1 MNKSGYIIFGKRIN
15 LYQKIFN
22 RNCQSQ
28 RIEAAT
34 RQFPKPVIPV
44 RIKRGPTDILKALAT
59 TVGRDPTAPAYK
71 FHDDPYLY
79 PFSHGEKKQYALSKE
94 SGRKAAKWIRDKY
107 PHIFIHNPDDPV
119 IKDFMPKIT
128 FNEDSD
134 VSEAD
139 LLHLINNA
147 QVTESINAYKAC
159 QSKNIELS
167 DDVRQSLLELVSF
180 YNCDD
185 ALDTEWIEEKKNE
198 PKERYD
204 KVKTWKEGSFAEE
217 LFNDLKENGEKP
229 YCAIIRG
236 MCKYFQK
243 EKAWQLYQEALDKN
257 LVLDTDTF
265 NSLIKI
271 APLLQAEYELQW
283 SLVEEILGKMIE
295 LKVPPNVGTLNAV
308 LEALVHF
315 RGWNK
320 AEALSLQI
328 LKEFKNL
335 NVEPCLATYFHL
347 LKIAYKSRN
356 RRSGLLPSILDLIEN
371 KTFDIK
377 DMKDTKF
384 FFTAMEICFRDLRCY
399 QTATRVHNFL
409 ACGNNFKF
417 IGGSQD
423 EMDYLRFYFVMSM
436 NSLPLE
442 DFMKL
447 YDDWVPHLFSPR
459 MGVMME
465 LIKTISHYGSLEL
478 LPRIWSDCI
487 LLEITRHE
495 EILTLTL
502 DVINRHELE
511 NINEELV
518 KQLVNIV
525 WYIWKNPGY
534 QKGKDTFDWT
544 GAMIGDCLS
553 ILVRCK
559 DVEKASVVFNYAVEE
574 KPYTIIG
581 VIPLKSLKLFFDAAV
596 ENGLYKEI
604 LMTAKYCKEND
615 YDEAAQWA
623 KDLCN
628 KTSTPENIKSK
639 LISIFS
645 LTL

>member
-15 LYQKIFN
+15 LYQIFN

-28 RIEAAT
+28 GIEAAT
-34 RQFPKPVIPV
+34 RNFPKPVIPV

-59 TVGRDPTAPAYK
+59 TVGRDLTAPAYK

-79 PFSHGEKKQYALSKE
+79 PFSQGEKRQFALSKE
-94 SGRKAAKWIRDKY
+94 SGRKAAQWIRDKY
-107 PHIFIHNPDDPV
+107 PHIFNHNPDDPV
-119 IKDFMPKIT
+119 IKDFIPKIT

-139 LLHLINNA
+139 LLRLINNA
-147 QVTESINAYKAC
+147 QVTDSINVYKAC
-159 QSKNIELS
+159 QSKNVELS

-185 ALDTEWIEEKKNE
+185 ALDTEWIEEKKDE

-217 LFNDLKENGEKP
+217 LFNELKENGEKP

-257 LVLDTDTF
+257 L
-265 NSLIKI
+265 
-271 APLLQAEYELQW
+271 
-283 SLVEEILGKMIE
+283 EILGKMIE
-295 LKVPPNVGTLNAV
+295 LKQPPNVGTLNAL

-320 AEALSLQI
+320 AETLSLQI

-335 NVEPCLATYFHL
+335 NVEPCLATYFYL

-356 RRSGLLPSILDLIEN
+356 RKSGLLPSILDLIEN
-371 KTFDIK
+371 KTFDIR
-377 DMKDTKF
+377 DIKDTKF
-384 FFTAMEICFRDLRCY
+384 FYTAMEICFKDLRCY

-417 IGGSQD
+417 IGGNQD
-423 EMDYLRFYFVMSM
+423 EYEYLRFYFVMSM

-459 MGVMME
+459 ASVMME
-465 LIKTISHYGSLEL
+465 LINTISLYGRLEL

-487 LLEITRHE
+487 LLEQSKHE

-502 DVINRHELE
+502 DVINRHDLE
-511 NINEELV
+511 NFNEELV

-534 QKGKDTFDWT
+534 QRGKDTFDWT
-544 GAMIGDCLS
+544 GSMIGDCLS

-559 DVEKASVVFNYAVEE
+559 EVEKSSIVFNYAVEE
-574 KPYTIIG
+574 KPYAIIG
-581 VIPLKSLKLFFDAAV
+581 MI
-596 ENGLYKEI
+596 
-604 LMTAKYCKEND
+604 AKYCKEND

-628 KTSTPENIKSK
+628 KTSTPENVKSK
-639 LISIFS
+639 LLSVFS
-645 LTL
+645 LKL